1 MDPTLRA
8 KWLEQHAQISEEISA
23 RIKQRLTMDVD
34 RQLSVLRKDSVES
47 LTLFANEWIE
57 DLEAY
62 LIERNGVYQGTKVHQ
77 GTKVSN

>member
-1 MDPTLRA
+1 MDPKLRT

-23 RIKQRLTMDVD
+23 KIKQRLAMNVD
-34 RQLSVLRKDSVES
+34 HQLSVLRKDSVVS

-62 LIERNGVYQGTKVHQ
+62 LIERNGVYQGTKL
-77 GTKVSN
+77 N